1 MHLTAFF
8 VSFFKNYNQRM
19 NRKNGDFLSYDEK
32 YMRLAM
38 QLAGN
43 AIGRTSPNPLVGAV
57 IVKDNRVVG
66 CGWHRK
72 AGTPHAEVHALNQAG
87 ELAQGADVYVTLEPC
102 AHYGK
107 TPPCAKALVEAKV
120 KNVYGGLLDVNP
132 KVAGK
137 GFKIL
142 EDAGIHVEYGF
153 LQDELRKQNEVFF
166 KWIEHKKPF
175 VVLKAAMTLDGKIAT
190 ATGQSKWITNETS
203 RAYGYKLRDIYDG
216 IMVGINTVIED
227 NPMLT
232 ARVDGGKNPIRIVVD
247 SSLKIDINA
256 NVVQD
261 KSAKTIVAT
270 TDKADKDKI
279 LKLQAQNVDVIVV
292 DKDENDKVD
301 IEKLLNILG
310 QQNICSILVE
320 GGATLSGSFVA
331 KKLVDKVYF
340 FIAPKIVGGKEA
352 KTPVAGTGILNLQE
366 ALALKD
372 IQIEK
377 LEEDILIIGRVDKD
391 KV

>member
-1 MHLTAFF
+1 
-8 VSFFKNYNQRM
+8 M

-261 KSAKTIVAT
+261 KSAKTIIAT

-279 LKLQAQNVDVIVV
+279 LKLQAQDVDVIVV
-292 DKDENDKVD
+292 DKDKNDKVD
-301 IEKLLNILG
+301 IEKLLDILG

-331 KKLVDKVYF
+331 KKLVDKVDF
-340 FIAPKIVGGKEA
+340 FIAPKIVGGKET

>member
-1 MHLTAFF
+1 
-8 VSFFKNYNQRM
+8 M

-107 TPPCAKALVEAKV
+107 TPSCAKALVEAKV

-232 ARVDGGKNPIRIVVD
+232 ARVDGGKSPIRIVVD
-247 SSLKIDINA
+247 SSLRIDINA

-279 LKLQAQNVDVIVV
+279 LKLQAQDVDVIVV
-292 DKDENDKVD
+292 DKDKNDKVD
-301 IEKLLNILG
+301 IEKLLDILG

-340 FIAPKIVGGKEA
+340 FIAPKIIGGKEA

-366 ALALKD
+366 ALTLKD

>member
-1 MHLTAFF
+1 
-8 VSFFKNYNQRM
+8 M

-120 KNVYGGLLDVNP
+120 KNVYGGLLDINP

-340 FIAPKIVGGKEA
+340 FIAPKIIGGKEA

-366 ALALKD
+366 ALTLKD

>member
-1 MHLTAFF
+1 
-8 VSFFKNYNQRM
+8 M

-175 VVLKAAMTLDGKIAT
+175 IVLKAAMTLDGKIAT

-279 LKLQAQNVDVIVV
+279 LKLQAQDVDVIVV
-292 DKDENDKVD
+292 DKDKNDKVD
-301 IEKLLNILG
+301 IEKLLDILG

-377 LEEDILIIGRVDKD
+377 LEEDVLIIGRVDKD

>member
-1 MHLTAFF
+1 
-8 VSFFKNYNQRM
+8 M

-175 VVLKAAMTLDGKIAT
+175 IVLKAAMTLDGKIAT
-190 ATGQSKWITNETS
+190 AIGQSKWITNETS

-279 LKLQAQNVDVIVV
+279 LKLQAQDVDVIVV
-292 DKDENDKVD
+292 DKDEKDKVD
-301 IEKLLNILG
+301 IEKLLDILG

-331 KKLVDKVYF
+331 RKLVDKVYF
-340 FIAPKIVGGKEA
+340 FIAPKIVGGNEA

>member
-1 MHLTAFF
+1 
-8 VSFFKNYNQRM
+8 M

-175 VVLKAAMTLDGKIAT
+175 IVLKAAMTLDGKIAT

-261 KSAKTIVAT
+261 KSAKTIIAT

-340 FIAPKIVGGKEA
+340 FIAPKIIGGKEA

-377 LEEDILIIGRVDKD
+377 LEEDVLIIGRVDKD

>member
-1 MHLTAFF
+1 
-8 VSFFKNYNQRM
+8 M

-107 TPPCAKALVEAKV
+107 TPPCSKALVEAKV

-190 ATGQSKWITNETS
+190 AIGQSKWITNETS

-261 KSAKTIVAT
+261 KSAKTIIAT

-279 LKLQAQNVDVIVV
+279 LKLQAQDVDVIVV
-292 DKDENDKVD
+292 DKDKNDKVD
-301 IEKLLNILG
+301 IEKLLDILG

>member
-1 MHLTAFF
+1 
-8 VSFFKNYNQRM
+8 M

-261 KSAKTIVAT
+261 KSVKTIVAT

-340 FIAPKIVGGKEA
+340 FIAPKIIGGKEA

>member
-1 MHLTAFF
+1 
-8 VSFFKNYNQRM
+8 M

-247 SSLKIDINA
+247 SSLRIDINA

-261 KSAKTIVAT
+261 KSAKTIIAT

-279 LKLQAQNVDVIVV
+279 LKLQAQDVDVIVV
-292 DKDENDKVD
+292 DKDKNDKVD
-301 IEKLLNILG
+301 IEKLLDILG

>member
-1 MHLTAFF
+1 
-8 VSFFKNYNQRM
+8 M

-175 VVLKAAMTLDGKIAT
+175 IVLKAAMTLDGKIAT

-261 KSAKTIVAT
+261 KSAKTIIAT

-279 LKLQAQNVDVIVV
+279 LKLQAQDVDVIVV
-292 DKDENDKVD
+292 DKDKNDKVD
-301 IEKLLNILG
+301 IEKLLDILG

>member
-1 MHLTAFF
+1 
-8 VSFFKNYNQRM
+8 M

-175 VVLKAAMTLDGKIAT
+175 IVLKAAMTLDGKIAT

-247 SSLKIDINA
+247 SSLRIDINA

-261 KSAKTIVAT
+261 KSAKTIIAT

-279 LKLQAQNVDVIVV
+279 LKLQAQDVDVIVV
-292 DKDENDKVD
+292 DKDKNDKVD
-301 IEKLLNILG
+301 IEKLLDILG

-366 ALALKD
+366 ALSLKD

>member
-1 MHLTAFF
+1 
-8 VSFFKNYNQRM
+8 M

-261 KSAKTIVAT
+261 KSAKTIIAT

-279 LKLQAQNVDVIVV
+279 LKLQAQDVDVIVV
-292 DKDENDKVD
+292 DKDKNDKVD
-301 IEKLLNILG
+301 IEKLLDILG

-340 FIAPKIVGGKEA
+340 FIAPKIIGGKEA

-366 ALALKD
+366 ALTLKD

>member
-1 MHLTAFF
+1 
-8 VSFFKNYNQRM
+8 M

-142 EDAGIHVEYGF
+142 ENAGIHVEYGF

-175 VVLKAAMTLDGKIAT
+175 IVLKAAMTLDGKIAT

-261 KSAKTIVAT
+261 KSAKTIIAT
-270 TDKADKDKI
+270 TDKANKDKI
-279 LKLQAQNVDVIVV
+279 LKLQAQDVDVIVV

-301 IEKLLNILG
+301 IEKLLDILGQQNIG

-331 KKLVDKVYF
+331 KKLVDKVDF

-377 LEEDILIIGRVDKD
+377 LEEDVLIIGRVDKD

>member
-1 MHLTAFF
+1 
-8 VSFFKNYNQRM
+8 M

-247 SSLKIDINA
+247 SSLKIDTNA

-261 KSAKTIVAT
+261 KSAKTIIAT

-279 LKLQAQNVDVIVV
+279 LKLQAQDVDVIVV
-292 DKDENDKVD
+292 DKDKNDKVD
-301 IEKLLNILG
+301 IEKLLDILG

-340 FIAPKIVGGKEA
+340 FIAPKIIGGKET

-366 ALALKD
+366 ALTLKD

>member
-1 MHLTAFF
+1 
-8 VSFFKNYNQRM
+8 M

-32 YMRLAM
+32 YMRFAM

-279 LKLQAQNVDVIVV
+279 LKLQAQDVDVIVV

-301 IEKLLNILG
+301 IEKLLDILG

-340 FIAPKIVGGKEA
+340 FIAPKIIGGKEA

-366 ALALKD
+366 ALTLKD

>member
-1 MHLTAFF
+1 
-8 VSFFKNYNQRM
+8 M

-72 AGTPHAEVHALNQAG
+72 AGPPHAEVHALNQAG

-261 KSAKTIVAT
+261 KSAKTIIAT

-279 LKLQAQNVDVIVV
+279 LKLQAQDVDVIVV
-292 DKDENDKVD
+292 DKDKNDKVD
-301 IEKLLNILG
+301 IEKLLDILG

-331 KKLVDKVYF
+331 KKLVDKVDF

>member
-1 MHLTAFF
+1 
-8 VSFFKNYNQRM
+8 M

-175 VVLKAAMTLDGKIAT
+175 IVLKVAMTLDRKIAT

-247 SSLKIDINA
+247 SSLRIDINA

-279 LKLQAQNVDVIVV
+279 LKLQAQDVDVIVV

-301 IEKLLNILG
+301 IEKLLDILG

>member
-1 MHLTAFF
+1 
-8 VSFFKNYNQRM
+8 M

-175 VVLKAAMTLDGKIAT
+175 IVLKAAMTLDGKIAT

-203 RAYGYKLRDIYDG
+203 RVYGYKLRDIYDG

-340 FIAPKIVGGKEA
+340 FIAPKIIGGKEA

>member
-1 MHLTAFF
+1 
-8 VSFFKNYNQRM
+8 M

-107 TPPCAKALVEAKV
+107 TPPCSKALVEAKV

-175 VVLKAAMTLDGKIAT
+175 IVLKAAMTLDGKIAT
-190 ATGQSKWITNETS
+190 AIGQSKWITNETS

-279 LKLQAQNVDVIVV
+279 LKLQAQDVDVIVV

-301 IEKLLNILG
+301 IEKLLDILG

-352 KTPVAGTGILNLQE
+352 KTPVAGIGILNLQE

>member
-1 MHLTAFF
+1 
-8 VSFFKNYNQRM
+8 M

-261 KSAKTIVAT
+261 KSAKTIIAT

-279 LKLQAQNVDVIVV
+279 LKLQAQDVDVIVV

-301 IEKLLNILG
+301 IEKLLDILG
-310 QQNICSILVE
+310 QKNICSILVE

>member
-1 MHLTAFF
+1 
-8 VSFFKNYNQRM
+8 M

-32 YMRLAM
+32 YMKLAM

-340 FIAPKIVGGKEA
+340 FIAPKIIGGKEA

-366 ALALKD
+366 ALTLKD

>member
-1 MHLTAFF
+1 
-8 VSFFKNYNQRM
+8 M

-120 KNVYGGLLDVNP
+120 KNVYGGLLDVNS

-175 VVLKAAMTLDGKIAT
+175 IVLKAAMTLDGKIAT

-247 SSLKIDINA
+247 SSLRIDINA

-279 LKLQAQNVDVIVV
+279 LKLQAQDVDVIVV

-301 IEKLLNILG
+301 IEKLLDILG

>member
-1 MHLTAFF
+1 
-8 VSFFKNYNQRM
+8 M

-107 TPPCAKALVEAKV
+107 TPPCSKALVEAKV

-175 VVLKAAMTLDGKIAT
+175 IVLKAAMTLDGKIAT

-279 LKLQAQNVDVIVV
+279 LKLQAQDVDVIVV

-301 IEKLLNILG
+301 IEKLLDILG

-320 GGATLSGSFVA
+320 GGATFSGSFVA

-366 ALALKD
+366 ALSLKD

>member
-1 MHLTAFF
+1 
-8 VSFFKNYNQRM
+8 M

-261 KSAKTIVAT
+261 KSAKTIIAT

-301 IEKLLNILG
+301 IEKLLDILG

-331 KKLVDKVYF
+331 KKLVDKVDF

>member
-1 MHLTAFF
+1 
-8 VSFFKNYNQRM
+8 M

-247 SSLKIDINA
+247 SSLRIDINA

-279 LKLQAQNVDVIVV
+279 LKLQAQDVDVIVV
-292 DKDENDKVD
+292 DKDKNDKVD
-301 IEKLLNILG
+301 IEKLLDILG

-340 FIAPKIVGGKEA
+340 FIAPKIIGGKEA

-366 ALALKD
+366 ALTLKD
-372 IQIEK
+372 IKIEK

>member
-1 MHLTAFF
+1 
-8 VSFFKNYNQRM
+8 M

-261 KSAKTIVAT
+261 KSAKTIIAT

-279 LKLQAQNVDVIVV
+279 LKLQAQDVDVIVV
-292 DKDENDKVD
+292 DKDKNDKVD
-301 IEKLLNILG
+301 IEKLLDILG

-340 FIAPKIVGGKEA
+340 FIALKIVGGKEA

>member
-1 MHLTAFF
+1 
-8 VSFFKNYNQRM
+8 M

-175 VVLKAAMTLDGKIAT
+175 IVLKAAMTLDGKIAT

-232 ARVDGGKNPIRIVVD
+232 ARVDSGKNPIRIVVD

-261 KSAKTIVAT
+261 KSAKTIIAT
-270 TDKADKDKI
+270 TDKANKDKI
-279 LKLQAQNVDVIVV
+279 LKLQAQDVDVIVV
-292 DKDENDKVD
+292 DKDKNDKVD
-301 IEKLLNILG
+301 IEKLLDILG

-340 FIAPKIVGGKEA
+340 FIAPKIIGGKEA

-377 LEEDILIIGRVDKD
+377 LEEDVLIIGRVDKD

>member
-1 MHLTAFF
+1 
-8 VSFFKNYNQRM
+8 M

-279 LKLQAQNVDVIVV
+279 LKLQAQDVDVIVV

-340 FIAPKIVGGKEA
+340 FIAPKIIGGKEA

-366 ALALKD
+366 ALTLKD

>member
-1 MHLTAFF
+1 
-8 VSFFKNYNQRM
+8 M

-32 YMRLAM
+32 YMRFAM

-175 VVLKAAMTLDGKIAT
+175 IVLKAAMTLDGKIAT

-279 LKLQAQNVDVIVV
+279 LKLQAQDVDVIVV

-301 IEKLLNILG
+301 IEKLLDILG

-366 ALALKD
+366 ALSLKD

>member
-1 MHLTAFF
+1 
-8 VSFFKNYNQRM
+8 M

-107 TPPCAKALVEAKV
+107 TPPCAKALVKAKV

-175 VVLKAAMTLDGKIAT
+175 IVLKAAMTLDGKIAT

-247 SSLKIDINA
+247 SSLRIDINA

-279 LKLQAQNVDVIVV
+279 LKLQAQDVDVIVV
-292 DKDENDKVD
+292 DKDKNDKVD
-301 IEKLLNILG
+301 IEKLLDILG

-340 FIAPKIVGGKEA
+340 FIAPKIIGGKEA

-377 LEEDILIIGRVDKD
+377 LEEDVLIIGRVDKD

>member
-1 MHLTAFF
+1 
-8 VSFFKNYNQRM
+8 M

-175 VVLKAAMTLDGKIAT
+175 IVLKAAMTLDGKIAT

-261 KSAKTIVAT
+261 KSAKTIIAT

-279 LKLQAQNVDVIVV
+279 LKLQAQDVDVIVV
-292 DKDENDKVD
+292 DKDKNDKVD
-301 IEKLLNILG
+301 IEKLLDILG

-377 LEEDILIIGRVDKD
+377 LEEDILITGRVDKD

>member
-1 MHLTAFF
+1 
-8 VSFFKNYNQRM
+8 M

-107 TPPCAKALVEAKV
+107 TPPCSKALVEAKV

-175 VVLKAAMTLDGKIAT
+175 IVLKAAMTLDGKIAT

-279 LKLQAQNVDVIVV
+279 LKLQAQDVDVIVV

-301 IEKLLNILG
+301 IEKLLDILG

-340 FIAPKIVGGKEA
+340 
-352 KTPVAGTGILNLQE
+352 LS
-366 ALALKD
+366 
-372 IQIEK
+372 
-377 LEEDILIIGRVDKD
+377 LIHI
-391 KV
+391 

>member
-1 MHLTAFF
+1 
-8 VSFFKNYNQRM
+8 M

-107 TPPCAKALVEAKV
+107 TPPCSKALVEAKV

-175 VVLKAAMTLDGKIAT
+175 IVLKAAMTLDGKIAT

-256 NVVQD
+256 NLVQD

-279 LKLQAQNVDVIVV
+279 LKLQAQDVDVIVV

-340 FIAPKIVGGKEA
+340 FIAPKIIGGKEA

>member
-1 MHLTAFF
+1 
-8 VSFFKNYNQRM
+8 M

-216 IMVGINTVIED
+216 IVVGINTVIED

-247 SSLKIDINA
+247 SSLRIDINA

-279 LKLQAQNVDVIVV
+279 LKLQAQDVDVIVV

-301 IEKLLNILG
+301 IEKLLDILG
-310 QQNICSILVE
+310 QKNICSILVE

-340 FIAPKIVGGKEA
+340 FIAPKIIGGKEA

-377 LEEDILIIGRVDKD
+377 IEEDILIIGRVDKD

>member
-1 MHLTAFF
+1 
-8 VSFFKNYNQRM
+8 M

-175 VVLKAAMTLDGKIAT
+175 IVLKAAMTLDGKIAT

-247 SSLKIDINA
+247 SSLRIDINA

-261 KSAKTIVAT
+261 KSAKTIIAT

-279 LKLQAQNVDVIVV
+279 LKLQAQDVDVIVV

-301 IEKLLNILG
+301 IEKLLDILG

-340 FIAPKIVGGKEA
+340 FIAPKIIGGKEA

-377 LEEDILIIGRVDKD
+377 IEEDILIIGRVDKD

>member
-1 MHLTAFF
+1 
-8 VSFFKNYNQRM
+8 M

-175 VVLKAAMTLDGKIAT
+175 IVLKAAMTLDGKIAT

-227 NPMLT
+227 NPMFT

-247 SSLKIDINA
+247 SSLRIDINA

-279 LKLQAQNVDVIVV
+279 LKLQAQDVDVIVV
-292 DKDENDKVD
+292 DKDKNDKVD
-301 IEKLLNILG
+301 IEKLLDILG

-340 FIAPKIVGGKEA
+340 FIAPKIIGGKEA

-377 LEEDILIIGRVDKD
+377 LEEDVLIIGRVDKD

>member
-1 MHLTAFF
+1 
-8 VSFFKNYNQRM
+8 M

-175 VVLKAAMTLDGKIAT
+175 IVLKAAMTLDGKIAT

-247 SSLKIDINA
+247 SSLRIDINA

-279 LKLQAQNVDVIVV
+279 LKLQAQDVDVIVV
-292 DKDENDKVD
+292 DKDKNDKVD
-301 IEKLLNILG
+301 IEKLLDILG

-340 FIAPKIVGGKEA
+340 FIAPKIIGGKEA

-372 IQIEK
+372 IQVEK
-377 LEEDILIIGRVDKD
+377 LDEDILIIGRVDKD

>member
-1 MHLTAFF
+1 
-8 VSFFKNYNQRM
+8 M

-175 VVLKAAMTLDGKIAT
+175 IVLKAAMTLDGKIAT

-247 SSLKIDINA
+247 SSLRIDINA

-279 LKLQAQNVDVIVV
+279 LKLQAQDVDVIVV
-292 DKDENDKVD
+292 DKDKNDKVD